1 MKIIFLS
8 SRLTRFTLAP
18 PPRGPL
24 PRYFS
29 RKRRSKRG
37 ICRNEVGKRE
47 RERELRGDEGD
58 KGCEAMEEKG
68 KKEEDVRKGCF
79 AGPANGIS
87 L

>member
-1 MKIIFLS
+1 MVHCHDISLVKGGANEEFVV
-8 SRLTRFTLAP
+8 TRWE
-18 PPRGPL
+18 
-24 PRYFS
+24 
-29 RKRRSKRG
+29 K
-37 ICRNEVGKRE
+37 E